1 MNLRKQWELDRLLRV
16 ELSRRFIEA
25 GWIAAVGEG
34 VDDVVLCAF
43 RKNVSEDFWA
53 TASFWY
59 ENGSAVL
66 GDYPEFSGTVGVS
79 YFPAYCLWP
88 VLGDFTRS
96 EKTIELGELLAPTD
110 ETTMIEPMIVTLATV
125 EDVERVADELISPVL
140 EYGLT
145 WVRQYSSVD
154 SLLADHGAGSLRF
167 DGEIEMVPALLA
179 AAGRHEEARRA
190 LAGYLA
196 LDRDEIRTVDYQHF
210 ARRLTGWLDDGAILP
225 DRPTAPGEVDQSG
238 SLAGAV
244 QEPGG
249 EGSGRLCQM
258 GLHSTCPHKIVEG
271 VRLLRRRKGA
281 FALLCNCA
289 CHRSC
294 PIGDQNEV
302 AEEEWRLGCTCPGG
316 NSSREIARRV
326 QNELDLRKSQQ
337 AEVFR
342 DIDIGHGKPAEQIQ
356 REILAAYHNKGYE
369 APTDFSR
376 ISRFIAAGTAR
387 RGTKTA
393 RSLIEIVGSIRAARR
408 WAEDSAIPG
417 DSRLQ
422 NQKDLRRMRR
432 GAGAFTTLAT
442 ATAVGVYFTRGFI
455 RLGLIVL
462 TILLSIAAAWVGLW
476 ASAIGLITP
485 PRRSS
490 RDSE

>member
-16 ELSRRFIEA
+16 ELSRRFAEA

-34 VDDVVLCAF
+34 VDDIVFCAF
-43 RKNVSEDFWA
+43 RKKVSEDFWA

-59 ENGSAVL
+59 ENGSEVL

-96 EKTIELGELLAPTD
+96 EKNIELGELLAPTD
-110 ETTMIEPMIVTLATV
+110 ETAIIEPMIVTLATV
-125 EDVERVADELISPVL
+125 EDVERVAETLIAPVL

-145 WVRQYSSVD
+145 WVWQYSSVD
-154 SLLADHGAGSLRF
+154 SLLADYGAGSLRF
-167 DGEIEMVPALLA
+167 DAEIEMVPALLA

-196 LDRDEIRTVDYQHF
+196 RDREEIRTEDYQHF

-225 DRPTAPGEVDQSG
+225 DRSTVPIEADQLG
-238 SLAGAV
+238 PLAGTV

-249 EGSGRLCQM
+249 EDSGRLCQM
-258 GLHSTCPHKIVEG
+258 GLHSSCPHKIAGG
-271 VRLLRRRKGA
+271 VRLLRRPKGA
-281 FALLCNCA
+281 FSQLCGCGCHSTCA
-289 CHRSC
+289 VGGQS
-294 PIGDQNEV
+294 EV
-302 AEEEWRLGCTCPGG
+302 AEEEWLQGCTCPGG
-316 NSSREIARRV
+316 DSSREIARRV
-326 QNELDLRKSQQ
+326 HHELDLRKSQQ

-342 DIDIGHGKPAEQIQ
+342 DIDIGHGKSAGQIQ
-356 REILAAYHNKGYE
+356 HEILAAYQNRGYE

-376 ISRFIAAGTAR
+376 ISRLIAAGTAR
-387 RGTKTA
+387 RGTRTA
-393 RSLIEIVGSIRAARR
+393 RSLNEIVGSIGAARR
-408 WAEDSAIPG
+408 WAEDSSIPEYN
-417 DSRLQ
+417 RLD
-422 NQKDLRRMRR
+422 NRNELRRMFRS
-432 GAGAFTTLAT
+432 AGILTTLA
-442 ATAVGVYFTRGFI
+442 ASAAFGAYFTRGFV

-462 TILLSIAAAWVGLW
+462 SILLSVMAAWVGLW

-485 PRRSS
+485 SRRSS